1 MENRAQETRSLR
13 LLLSGLLLITILL
26 VTACGDGGDPA
37 GPPPEPLQDYVM
49 WSCLKV
55 YRWNGLFNQWNC
67 IDDSWRIVSNQP
79 VFTSR
84 SDCLTAVG
92 IEQDND
98 PVTYDN
104 SEEDRDRGYAYD
116 LWCFKVDE

>member
-1 MENRAQETRSLR
+1 
-13 LLLSGLLLITILL
+13 LLITILL

-55 YRWNGLFNQWNC
+55 YRWNGLFNQWGC
-67 IDDSWRIVSNQP
+67 VDDSWKIRSNQP

-92 IEQDND
+92 IAQDND
-98 PVTYDN
+98 PVIYDN
-104 SEEDRDRGYAYD
+104 SQEDRDRGYAYD
-116 LWCFKVDE
+116 LWCFKADE